1 MPISR
6 SRAAPGLESFA
17 TSVTAT
23 RKAIGMTPRE
33 RARLLGRRL
42 TDTTFLHKL
51 NRIER
56 RVEDDTDTDDK
67 EGGWGGKRGEGRKEG
82 SKEDV
87 SILNHGLRYRIDTC
101 MRRTDGGR
109 SECLMRLHALTFSG
123 SFSSCSEGLGIG
135 HPSHE
140 EQLDAPHPTLLR
152 LK

>member
-1 MPISR
+1 M
-6 SRAAPGLESFA
+6 
-17 TSVTAT
+17 T
-23 RKAIGMTPRE
+23 RRE
-33 RARLLGRRL
+33 AGEGR
-42 TDTTFLHKL
+42 
-51 NRIER
+51 
-56 RVEDDTDTDDK
+56 
-67 EGGWGGKRGEGRKEG
+67 GGKEGRKEG

-140 EQLDAPHPTLLR
+140 EQLDTPRSTLLR